1 MKNLILMIA
10 VLVLS
15 ACASMPTMKIV
26 AGTYEL
32 KADGYTEKEIFLEN
46 GIAEIY
52 QNGKKDEE
60 EYKWKLV
67 DGQIY
72 EETIDG
78 NIIVYRINED
88 GSITSIAFMNN
99 KGDRSEASKEA
110 QHTYKKI
117 K

>member
-1 MKNLILMIA
+1 MEKKRAELALKLANA
-10 VLVLS
+10 S
-15 ACASMPTMKIV
+15 ANDKKKSFTEDAYP
-26 AGTYEL
+26 EN
-32 KADGYTEKEIFLEN
+32 EKELLEKRK
-46 GIAEIY
+46 IEEA
-52 QNGKKDEE
+52 GKKDEE